1 MNIAIVNDLDIEI
14 EALKRL
20 IEGIKGYKVVWIAK
34 NGFEAVEK
42 NKNLKPDLILM
53 NLNMPICDGLNATK
67 LIMQENPTP
76 IIIISSSLH
85 LYKSKIFEAMGYGAL
100 DAASIPVNIDNSGLT
115 DNELLKKI
123 DMISKLTGKL
133 GVETISN
140 ETIKSVKKIILLGAS
155 TGGPKVIAKILES
168 LPNKINGS
176 IVIVQHLDSQFT
188 QGMVEWLNNYTKIP
202 IKVAKYGL
210 SLNDNC
216 IYLVGGNEHYK
227 INKHITFENVENHIG
242 HHFIPSINI
251 LFQSFADNYSQSGL
265 AIILTGMGNDGA
277 KGLLSLKQKGWQT
290 LAQDEE
296 SSVVYGMPKV
306 AFETKAADKK
316 LNIENLIIEI
326 NKYLNSGE

>member
-1 MNIAIVNDLDIEI
+1 MNIAIVNDLEIEI

-20 IEGIKGYKVVWIAK
+20 IDGIKGYKVVWIAR
-34 NGFEAVEK
+34 NGFEAIEK

-53 NLNMPICDGLNATK
+53 NLNMPECDGVNATK
-67 LIMQENPTP
+67 SIMLDNPTP

-100 DAASIPVNIDNSGLT
+100 DAASIPVNTDKTGLQ

-133 GVETISN
+133 GVETISF
-140 ETIKSVKKIILLGAS
+140 EPLKSFKKIVLLGAS

-168 LPNKINGS
+168 LPSKINGS
-176 IVIVQHLDSQFT
+176 IVIVQHLDTQFT

-202 IKVAKYGL
+202 IKVVKYGVSL
-210 SLNDNC
+210 SNNS
-216 IYLVGGNEHYK
+216 IYLVGGNEHFK
-227 INKHITFENVENHIG
+227 INKYASFENVENNIG

-251 LFQSFADNYSQSGL
+251 LFQSFADNYDKLGL
-265 AIILTGMGNDGA
+265 AVILTGMGNDGA
-277 KGLLSLKQKGWQT
+277 KGLLSLRQKGWQT

-306 AFETKAADKK
+306 AYETKAAEKK
-316 LNIENLIIEI
+316 LSIENLIIEI
-326 NKYLNSGE
+326 NKYLISGE